1 MPIKYV
7 IPAIN
12 GDPRDAKLTKVL
24 TSRITKLEKLQ
35 ENKLEVQNN
44 VGANQWIIFMWSQ

>member
-1 MPIKYV
+1 MPIEYV

-12 GDPRDAKLTKVL
+12 GDPRDVKPTRVL
-24 TSRITKLEKLQ
+24 TTKFTKLEKLP

-44 VGANQWIIFMWSQ
+44 VRANQWIIFLWS